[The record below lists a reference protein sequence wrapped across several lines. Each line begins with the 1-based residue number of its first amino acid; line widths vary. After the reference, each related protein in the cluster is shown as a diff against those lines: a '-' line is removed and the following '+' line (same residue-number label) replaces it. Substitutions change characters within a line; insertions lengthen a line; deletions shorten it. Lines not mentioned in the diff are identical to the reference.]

1 MFSGYKGDYKQEH
14 SNGKMNYL
22 KHFFSDFRAK
32 KQFYFCCFELRI
44 LVRLHG
50 SRKLALPVIS
60 QYLIAVDIIKSKYH
74 IKKIKPRVCW
84 HWLKMA
90 LKWSNHK
97 FWLNTGW
104 VEKLKKSWVE
114 NNKWQ
119 HQKKNHAN
127 KIWMII

>member
-1 MFSGYKGDYKQEH
+1 MLTSRGTGCEAKWELLTRVFQDNFAVGRKMFSGYKGDYKREH

-60 QYLIAVDIIKSKYH
+60 QYLIAVDIITFKYR

-90 LKWSNHK
+90 LK
-97 FWLNTGW
+97 
-104 VEKLKKSWVE
+104 
-114 NNKWQ
+114 
-119 HQKKNHAN
+119 
-127 KIWMII
+127 